1 MGFTGLLRVP
11 VGVENVLLKAYMQG
25 LQRICKG
32 LDGFLGFR
40 FYRVLQT
47 KLLLTKGFW
56 FMIDGV
62 ALTWGLGSWRS
73 RVLAVQNSEYRRR
86 GQSLGK

>member
-32 LDGFLGFR
+32 LDGFVGFIDFTE
-40 FYRVLQT
+40 FY
-47 KLLLTKGFW
+47 KL
-56 FMIDGV
+56 
-62 ALTWGLGSWRS
+62 
-73 RVLAVQNSEYRRR
+73 NSC
-86 GQSLGK
+86 